1 MTLYQKRKV
10 NNKLRLRYMSFLA
23 IKWDP
28 SIGIDLGFFTIRWY
42 SLMFVAA
49 FILGLRLMKKMY
61 VKDNIPTEK
70 MDPLFMYTFIS
81 MLLGMRLGEVFFYNW
96 NYYKNHLLE
105 IILPFKEKEGASALF
120 GLLEGWE
127 FTGFTGFASHG
138 AAIAIIIAM
147 YFYSRK
153 HLQKPL
159 LFILDRM
166 AIVSALGAF
175 FVRFGN
181 FFNSEI
187 YGKAT
192 GSTYGV
198 IFVASDESLIP
209 RHPTQ
214 LYEAFSYLIL
224 FFILWR
230 LYWKTNKKEQLGY
243 LFGLFMVGLWSL
255 RFFIEFLKEAQ
266 IDEREDWVFN
276 SLNTGQVLSIPLVL
290 VGFWLMFRKQKQNA

>member
-1 MTLYQKRKV
+1 
-10 NNKLRLRYMSFLA
+10 MSFLA